1 MKYLE
6 SQAKTSGRTVC
17 YWWAVNVKVIS
28 ELHRLHC
35 FFCQSRPCLS
45 VLLVK
50 CYYNTVYKCETFV
63 SNLSRQTLIVWE
75 SHSNPFDYVTLTH
88 FATHFHNFVTFIIT
102 YLQWLFRGFRLPWY
116 FPWKVYVFF
125 CRTLLLIIWMIFPAE
140 QFYYGLTN
148 CNHSVIVNHHSLEVP
163 YQYYFC
169 CCIYQKIFI

>member
-1 MKYLE
+1 MSAKSPNFKINLLLSQWVKYLE

-102 YLQWLFRGFRLPWY
+102 YLQWLFRGFRLPLY
-116 FPWKVYVFF
+116 FSLKSL
-125 CRTLLLIIWMIFPAE
+125 CILLSYSIINNMDDISCWTI
-140 QFYYGLTN
+140 LLWSN
-148 CNHSVIVNHHSLEVP
+148 
-163 YQYYFC
+163 
-169 CCIYQKIFI
+169 